1 MLADAVIAE
10 RTKGGRS
17 AALRRSLPMPGGA
30 RAHQVESF
38 RTRPFEST

>member
-1 MLADAVIAE
+1 MPADAVIAE

-30 RAHQVESF
+30 STHQVENF
-38 RTRPFEST
+38 RTRPLEST